1 MARISSYNPDT
12 TVEGGDKLIGTSS
25 DGTTKS
31 YTLDSI
37 GKYYIDNNVISV
49 AGQQNFRFVDSVND
63 IGNGTF
69 FIDGLNAN
77 GKAFTLLTSLSVSKY
92 NTKGVLITNFLQ
104 KVFDKKFRLSSV
116 EDPDSF
122 ADIEVSEIQNH
133 PTQAGFYRVVL
144 GDISGQGFVN
154 KGETYSVQS
163 IANTDAFFIYSQEVN
178 STVWQINHMLDKNP
192 SVTIVN
198 SSDVQVVAEVEY
210 VDANNLTIRFA
221 NSTSGKA
228 YLN

>member
-31 YTLDSI
+31 YTLDTI

-77 GKAFTLLTSLSVSKY
+77 GTAFTLMTSLSVSKY
-92 NTKGVLITNFLQ
+92 NTKGILITNFLQ
-104 KVFDKKFRLSSV
+104 QVFENKFRLSSV

-122 ADIEVSEIQNH
+122 ADINVSQIQNH
-133 PTQAGFYRVVL
+133 PSQSGFYKVS
-144 GDISGQGFVN
+144 INITSGQGFVN
-154 KGETYSVQS
+154 KDKVYSIQQIEKDS
-163 IANTDAFFIYSQEVN
+163 FFQHNQESVS
-178 STVWQINHMLDKNP
+178 STWTVEHNLNKYPAVTVVDSGDNLLYTEIEYIDKN
-192 SVTIVN
+192 TL
-198 SSDVQVVAEVEY
+198 EV
-210 VDANNLTIRFA
+210 RFEA
-221 NSTSGKA
+221 STSGKA
-228 YLN
+228 YMN

>member
-12 TVEGGDKLIGTSS
+12 IVEGGDKLIGTSS

-49 AGQQNFRFVDSVND
+49 AGQQNFKFVDSVND

-77 GKAFTLLTSLSVSKY
+77 GTAFTLMTSLSVSKY
-92 NTKGVLITNFLQ
+92 NTKGILITNFLQ
-104 KVFDKKFRLSSV
+104 QVFENKFRLSSV

-122 ADIEVSEIQNH
+122 ADINVIQIQNH
-133 PTQAGFYRVVL
+133 PSQSNFYKVSINIV
-144 GDISGQGFVN
+144 SGQGFVY
-154 KGETYSVQS
+154 K
-163 IANTDAFFIYSQEVN
+163 DKIYSIQQIEKDSFFQHNQESVS
-178 STVWQINHMLDKNP
+178 STWTVAHNLNKYP
-192 SVTIVN
+192 AVTIVDAGDN
-198 SSDVQVVAEVEY
+198 VLYAEVEY
-210 VDANNLTIRFA
+210 IDKNNLEVRFEA
-221 NSTSGKA
+221 STSGKA
-228 YLN
+228 YMN

>member
-77 GKAFTLLTSLSVSKY
+77 GTAFTLMTSLSVSKY
-92 NTKGVLITNFLQ
+92 NTKGILITNFLQ
-104 KVFDKKFRLSSV
+104 QVFENKFRLSSV

-122 ADIEVSEIQNH
+122 ADINVTQIQNH
-133 PTQAGFYRVVL
+133 PSQSGFYKVS
-144 GDISGQGFVN
+144 INITSGQGFVN
-154 KGETYSVQS
+154 K
-163 IANTDAFFIYSQEVN
+163 DKIYSIQQIEKDSFFQHNQESVS
-178 STVWQINHMLDKNP
+178 STWTVEHNLNKYPAVTVVDSGDNILYTEIEYIDKN
-192 SVTIVN
+192 TL
-198 SSDVQVVAEVEY
+198 EV
-210 VDANNLTIRFA
+210 RFEA
-221 NSTSGKA
+221 STSGKA
-228 YLN
+228 YMN

>member
-31 YTLDSI
+31 YTLDTI

-77 GKAFTLLTSLSVSKY
+77 GTAFTLMTSLSVSKY
-92 NTKGVLITNFLQ
+92 NTKGILITNFLQ
-104 KVFDKKFRLSSV
+104 QVFENKFRLSSV

-122 ADIEVSEIQNH
+122 ADINVSQIQNH
-133 PTQAGFYRVVL
+133 PSQSGFYKVS
-144 GDISGQGFVN
+144 INITSGQGFVN
-154 KGETYSVQS
+154 KDKVYSIQQIEKDS
-163 IANTDAFFIYSQEVN
+163 FFQHNQESVS
-178 STVWQINHMLDKNP
+178 STWTVEHNLNKYPAVTVVDSGDNVLYTEIEYIDKN
-192 SVTIVN
+192 TL
-198 SSDVQVVAEVEY
+198 EV
-210 VDANNLTIRFA
+210 RFEA
-221 NSTSGKA
+221 STSGKA
-228 YLN
+228 YMN